1 MNRRSLIAIAAA
13 AAALI
18 LLGVAVVSPRF
29 SSPSPTPVPTAVPAT
44 PATGSL
50 PQTGPVTYA
59 VSADQAGVLA
69 IAGAP
74 GVTLTGTPA
83 IVTYQGVVAYEV
95 PLSNGLAYVDA
106 TSGTVLTAP
115 GTAGATP
122 VGGANG
128 GGGGEGGGEGG
139 EGSDNDD

>member
-18 LLGVAVVSPRF
+18 LLLVAVVAPRF
-29 SSPSPTPVPTAVPAT
+29 SSPSTTPVPTSAPAT

-50 PQTGPVTYA
+50 PQTGPATYA
-59 VSADQAGVLA
+59 VSVDQAGVLA

-106 TSGTVLTAP
+106 TSGKLLTAP

-122 VGGANG
+122 ANG
-128 GGGGEGGGEGG
+128 TTSGGGEGG
-139 EGSDNDD
+139 EGGEGGDNDD